1 MQVSVVLPVFN
12 EEKALTPLLERFVAL
27 SHQVPWRLGIVIVDD
42 GSTDRSVQVAESF
55 RNSLPL
61 EVFQHTAN
69 RGLGAAIRN
78 GLTLAAS
85 KSGPDDVIVTMD
97 ADNTHPPELIVD
109 MMERIAAGSDVVIA
123 SRYRKSAKVVGLS
136 GFRRMMS
143 HGARLVFQIIAP
155 IPNVRDY
162 TCGFRAY
169 RASVLRRVLDQFGD
183 ELPGERGFACGVEI
197 LLKLG
202 ALGAKMCEVPFVLR
216 YDLKGTPSKMN
227 VGESVR
233 RHLVL
238 AWRHRFPA
246 RLQAPQKSPKQ
257 PPSQADCARPPE

>member
-27 SHQVPWRLGIVIVDD
+27 SHRVPWRLGIVVVDD
-42 GSTDRSVQVAESF
+42 GSSDRSAQVAESF
-55 RNSLPL
+55 RNALPL
-61 EVFQHTAN
+61 EVFEHTVN

-78 GLTLAAS
+78 GLTLATS
-85 KSGPDDVIVTMD
+85 KSSSDDIIVTMD
-97 ADNTHPPELIVD
+97 ADNTHPPELIVE
-109 MMERIAAGSDVVIA
+109 MVERIWSGNDVVIA
-123 SRYRKSAKVVGLS
+123 SRYQKSAKVVGLS

-143 HGARLVFQIIAP
+143 HGARFVFQVIAP

-183 ELPGERGFACGVEI
+183 QLPGERGFACGVEI

-202 ALGAKMCEVPFVLR
+202 ALNAKMCEVPFELR
-216 YDLKGTPSKMN
+216 YDWKGTPSKMN

-238 AWRHRFPA
+238 AWRHRFPP
-246 RLQAPQKSPKQ
+246 RLETPQKSPNQ
-257 PPSQADCARPPE
+257 PSSQADCARPPE